1 MIKSNLKAVSFIF
14 IFIFII
20 ENSIVTSKKAF
31 AQNEQIKITNPF
43 INVIGKNAKSAAGY
57 MVLENLSGQ
66 KITLLEAV
74 SDFGFTMLHTSEE
87 KDGVVSMI
95 HLDQIDID
103 KGDKVNFIPGGLH
116 IMFVGIDRDLRV
128 DSTKD
133 ILLKFRNS
141 EKTFT
146 KTVSFA
152 VKAK

>member
-1 MIKSNLKAVSFIF
+1 
-14 IFIFII
+14 
-20 ENSIVTSKKAF
+20 
-31 AQNEQIKITNPF
+31 
-43 INVIGKNAKSAAGY
+43 
-57 MVLENLSGQ
+57 MVLQNLSGQ
-66 KITLLEAV
+66 KISLLEAV
-74 SDFGFTMLHTSEE
+74 SDFGSTMLHTSEE
-87 KDGVVSMI
+87 KDGAVSMI

>member
-20 ENSIVTSKKAF
+20 ENSIATPKKAF
-31 AQNEQIKITNPF
+31 AQNDLIKITNPF

-74 SDFGFTMLHTSEE
+74 SDFSFTMLHTSEE

-116 IMFVGIDRDLRV
+116 IMFVGIDRDLGV
-128 DSTKD
+128 DSAKD
-133 ILLKFRNS
+133 IILKFRNS